1 MPETVSR
8 FIEVLPGAI
17 DGWKKTG
24 PPRLF
29 TPENLSDHID
39 GGAELY
45 ISYNFRSALSAK
57 YADPAENEI
66 AVDIFD
72 MGGSHDAFGVFAHTR
87 ETIAAEL
94 GQGSEY
100 GGGLLTFWKDRY
112 YVSILAYPETPEAK
126 SAVFKLGRA
135 IDGAIA
141 NEGPLPPILAL
152 LPGEGRIPESVRFF
166 HHYIWLNGFHFVS
179 NENVL
184 DIAGDTPSALAKYRR
199 AGETMFLLLVLYP
212 GPERA
217 EAAAVRFRK
226 ELLGGAQDGMA
237 RLKDGRWTG
246 IERRGNRIAA
256 VFSAPDAASLGT
268 LLTGI
273 KE

>member
-8 FIEVLPGAI
+8 FNEVLPGAI
-17 DGWKKTG
+17 DGWKKAG

-45 ISYNFRSALSAK
+45 ISYNFRSALSVK

-126 SAVFKLGRA
+126 SAVLKLGRA
-135 IDGAIA
+135 IDGAIT

-152 LPGEGRIPESVRFF
+152 LPGEGLIPESVRFF

-199 AGETMFLLLVLYP
+199 AGETMFLLLVRYP

-226 ELLGGAQDGMA
+226 ELLGGAQDGLA
-237 RLKDGRWTG
+237 RMKDGRWTG

-268 LLTGI
+268 LLTEI